1 MTLVDW
7 TLAALLHFAPPENH
21 TKAPWADASPEAARA
36 RYEAIAQTIG
46 AECQDVKQ
54 PRACAALLAAIAIG
68 ESGLARDADEGPCY
82 REKGYRKRC
91 DSGAAASVWQ
101 VHAHG
106 FDARGEDITI
116 ARLFSE
122 RALAA
127 WLVHR
132 IARGS
137 LARCA
142 HLPERDRLAG
152 LGGSCTPS
160 KSARARWDLWKRI
173 EGWVPR

>member
-1 MTLVDW
+1 MKEW
-7 TLAALLHFAPPENH
+7 ILAALMHFAPPSNH
-21 TKAPWADASPEAARA
+21 ARAPWADASPEAARA
-36 RYEAIAQTIG
+36 RYEAIADTIA
-46 AECQDVKQ
+46 AECADVKQ
-54 PRACAALLAAIAIG
+54 PRACASLLAAIAIG

-82 REKGYRKRC
+82 RKGGYRRRC

-106 FDARGEDITI
+106 FDPKGEDITI
-116 ARLFSE
+116 ARLFAD
-122 RALAA
+122 RRLAA

-137 LARCA
+137 LSRCA
-142 HLPERDRLAG
+142 HLPEEDRLAG

-160 KSARARWDLWKRI
+160 KSARDRWHLWKQI
-173 EGWVPR
+173 AGWTP